1 MRSVGIVTLFDRILG
16 REMGKQCIA
25 EKQNNSASGIGERVV
40 DLITLRSHFLIWN
53 LAAEVTPKVVSL
65 AYAS

>member
-1 MRSVGIVTLFDRILG
+1 MRSAGMVILFDRILG

-53 LAAEVTPKVVSL
+53 LAAEGTPKVVSL
-65 AYAS
+65 A

>member
-25 EKQNNSASGIGERVV
+25 EKRNNSASGIGERVV
-40 DLITLRSHFLIWN
+40 DLITLRSHFLI
-53 LAAEVTPKVVSL
+53 
-65 AYAS
+65 

>member
-25 EKQNNSASGIGERVV
+25 ENKTVR
-40 DLITLRSHFLIWN
+40 
-53 LAAEVTPKVVSL
+53 
-65 AYAS
+65 